1 MKFPVLDKTGSAV
14 SEIDLPEEVFM
25 AEVNVG
31 LMHQA
36 FLRQMANRRRGTH
49 KTKTRYEIRAS
60 KSKIYRQ
67 KGTGR
72 ARHGSRNAPI
82 FVGGGI
88 AHGPRPR
95 KYTQA
100 MPKKMRRQAIR
111 SCLSALVRDEQ
122 LILVDDLSL
131 DTPKTKAMSQML
143 GAVAGTQNACIV
155 LPREAKGSQVYI
167 SARNLPDVTVLD
179 AQYLNIRDLL
189 KHEKVVMPIS
199 ALEVVT
205 GIWGAKEAQNA

>member
-1 MKFPVLDKTGSAV
+1 MKFPVVDKTGSAV
-14 SEIDLPEEVFM
+14 SEVDLPDEIFG

-36 FLRQMANRRRGTH
+36 FVRQMANRRRGTH
-49 KTKTRYEIRAS
+49 STKTRYEIRAS

-95 KYTQA
+95 KYTQK

-111 SCLSALVRDEQ
+111 STLSALVRDEQ
-122 LILVDDLSL
+122 LILVDDLAL
-131 DTPKTKAMSQML
+131 EQPKTKLMAQML
-143 GAVAGTQNACIV
+143 SAVAGTDNACIV
-155 LPREAKGSQVYI
+155 LPREAKGNEVYV
-167 SARNLPDVTVLD
+167 SARNLPNVTVID

-189 KHEKVVMPIS
+189 KHEKVVMPLS
-199 ALEVVT
+199 ALDVVT
-205 GIWGAKEAQNA
+205 GIWGAKEN